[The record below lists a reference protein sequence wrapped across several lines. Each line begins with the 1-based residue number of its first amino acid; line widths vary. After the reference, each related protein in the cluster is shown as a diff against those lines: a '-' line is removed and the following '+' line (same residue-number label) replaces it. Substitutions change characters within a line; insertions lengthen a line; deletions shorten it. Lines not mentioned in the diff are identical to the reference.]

1 MEPGATYTQML
12 TQLREHL
19 GSAFKQPTCNWG
31 HKSYSWMNDGLLRQA
46 TDCWPGMDG
55 RMDGCN
61 RNNAASDAC
70 TACDR
75 KNSMCTVCASKCA
88 LQGGVVTRGYHNI
101 QVTCLWSCPEDTV
114 HGGRLFPSLLTVF
127 KVWRCRFSQFYR
139 LLHNTF
145 TRSAVKPACFGGLCL
160 CSKSIPQARTIYLF
174 FFFFGLQSVHR
185 GK

>member
-19 GSAFKQPTCNWG
+19 RSAFKQPTCNWG

-55 RMDGCN
+55 CN

-75 KNSMCTVCASKCA
+75 KNSMCIKCV
-88 LQGGVVTRGYHNI
+88 LQGRVVLTDLSGPREGITKFKLHASEAARRTRFKAADLS
-101 QVTCLWSCPEDTV
+101 T
-114 HGGRLFPSLLTVF
+114 FPSLLTVF
-127 KVWRCRFSQFYR
+127 KVWRCRFSQLFYR
-139 LLHNTF
+139 LLPNTF

-160 CSKSIPQARTIYLF
+160 CGKSIPQARTIF
-174 FFFFGLQSVHR
+174 FFFCLQSVHR

>member
-55 RMDGCN
+55 WMDGCN

-75 KNSMCTVCASKCA
+75 KNSMCTVCASKCT
-88 LQGGVVTRGYHNI
+88 LQGRVVTRGYHKI

-114 HGGRLFPSLLTVF
+114 HGGRLFL
-127 KVWRCRFSQFYR
+127 RCDAAGSASFIDSYITLSHAPLWNLHVLEACVSVARVSRRQEQFIFY
-139 LLHNTF
+139 
-145 TRSAVKPACFGGLCL
+145 
-160 CSKSIPQARTIYLF
+160 
-174 FFFFGLQSVHR
+174 FFGLQSVHR